1 MSLRTTLSSYPTDID
16 RDNFRNLLN
25 EIAQAHMPFGAYG
38 ILAYPPRGVPIMD
51 LPLEYLAWFK
61 QREFPKGQLG
71 ELMSHVYE
79 IKALG
84 MDCIFDPLRLARGGR
99 FRLRPDRKKT
109 FDTAKLS

>member
-1 MSLRTTLSSYPTDID
+1 MSSYPTEID
-16 RDNFRNLLN
+16 RVDFRNLLN

-51 LPLEYLAWFK
+51 LPLEYQAWFK

-71 ELMSHVYE
+71 ELMSHAYE

-84 MDCIFDPLRLARGGR
+84 MDCIFDPLGLARGGR
-99 FRLRPDRKKT
+99 FKLRPNRKKT
-109 FDTAKLS
+109 FDNVKLS